1 MASAR
6 PYDLIVFGATGF
18 TGRLVAEYLL
28 GHAPSELRWA
38 VAGRNAAK
46 LETIKAELT
55 AEYPAAASLDV
66 LVADSMDAAAVARI
80 AEQCKVVCTTVG
92 PYAKYGALLVDACA
106 VAGTHYCDLSGETH
120 FVRQSMEANL
130 TKAQE
135 TGACIVH
142 CCGFDSIP
150 SDIGTYMLGEA
161 MAERGATL
169 KQVRA
174 FAGEMKGGPSGG
186 TVASMA
192 NILDDIKKDPSLRK
206 VVGHPYGLNPEGER
220 KGPDKSDQMNVRFDK
235 ELGMWTA
242 PFVMA
247 AINTRV
253 VRRSNALRKYPFGTD
268 FRYSEAMSTGKGP
281 RGMMRAAAMAGGLAG
296 FFGAMHLGPIRGVL
310 EDRFLPKPGEGPTK
324 EERENGFFVFRL
336 LATGE
341 TKAGQTIR
349 LRGRIEGK
357 KDPGYGETAKMLG
370 ESALC
375 LAQDDLPVG
384 GGIWTPASAMGSLL
398 LQRLRAANMVFDVKE
413 A

>member
-38 VAGRNAAK
+38 VAGRNPAK

-92 PYAKYGALLVDACA
+92 PYAKYGALLVGACA

-220 KGPDKSDQMNVRFDK
+220 EGPDKSDQMNVRFDK

-296 FFGAMHLGPIRGVL
+296 FFGAMHVGPIRGVL

-398 LQRLRAANMVFDVKE
+398 LQRLRAANMVFEVKE